1 MSHSTDIVT
10 LARWMAADFS
20 NQEQAI
26 ENPPFFAHIRVCMR
40 PLPGGFLSG
49 ASLLLEQAYD
59 FMLGQP
65 YRLRVLQLKVVDDRI
80 GIENYKIQQQETFY
94 GAARDRDLLS
104 RLTPDHLE
112 KLPGCDFIV
121 RWTGHSFKGEVEPG
135 KACKV
140 VRKNKETYL
149 DSTFEV
155 TPDTLTSWE
164 KGLDPATNEQVW
176 GAIAGAFHF
185 TKRES
190 FAHEV
195 PTNPS

>member
-1 MSHSTDIVT
+1 MSHSTDILT

-40 PLPGGFLSG
+40 PLPPEFLSG
-49 ASLLLEQAYD
+49 TSLLLEQAYD
-59 FMLGQP
+59 FLLGQP
-65 YRLRVLQLKVVDDRI
+65 YRLRVLNLKVVDDLI
-80 GIENYKIQQQETFY
+80 GIENYKIKEQEKFY
-94 GAARDRDLLS
+94 GAARDRDRLQE
-104 RLTPDHLE
+104 LTPDHLE

-121 RWTGHSFKGEVEPG
+121 RWSGRSFQGEVEPG

-140 VRKNKETYL
+140 VRKDKETYL

-155 TPDTLTSWE
+155 DENTLTSWE
-164 KGLDPATNEQVW
+164 KGLDPQTGKQIW

-195 PTNPS
+195 AALV

>member
-1 MSHSTDIVT
+1 MSHSTDILT

-40 PLPGGFLSG
+40 PLPTELLSG
-49 ASLLLEQAYD
+49 VSLLLEQAYD
-59 FMLGQP
+59 FLLGQP
-65 YRLRVLQLKVVDDRI
+65 YRLRVLKFKIVDDCL
-80 GIENYKIQQQETFY
+80 GIENYKIKEQERFY
-94 GAARDRDLLS
+94 GAVRDRDRLLE
-104 RLTPDHLE
+104 LTSEHLE

-121 RWTGHSFKGEVEPG
+121 RWTGRSFQGEVEPG

-140 VRKNKETYL
+140 VRNNKETYL

-155 TPDTLTSWE
+155 TSDTLTSWE
-164 KGLDPATNEQVW
+164 KGIDPQTGEQMW

-190 FAHEV
+190 FAREV
-195 PTNPS
+195 ELI